1 MNKKII
7 LGALVAVSCFA
18 SLAPTAKAD
27 PPAGSGWDKTP
38 DVALGGGSDTTY
50 LVSQRL
56 EVLYNGAPGCTL
68 VTTTA
73 NAAKG
78 RCSDTSTALTGIANG
93 NYDHDVLA
101 SAAATGSS
109 AGVNALLTPITATPP
124 GTGVQYNPAIDY
136 ARSSRPIST
145 AEAVDTTAWGYARDG
160 IAVIT
165 FGSRTGLSL
174 TKQDLIDIYTC
185 QKTNWSQFGQPAG
198 VIIPWDMN
206 TASGTYASFRTYL
219 GNPTFGT
226 CVRKQV
232 GANNGPFENDVK
244 PLLADIGPD
253 GVYNTADDDE
263 NNYLWWMSFGN
274 WTRYPFTKDGVVN
287 GPGPSAGG
295 AIQSQLVTIDGQ
307 FPSNSTIFNSSYS
320 IMRTLYHVTRD
331 SDADCRQAAGT
342 AGPCDNAA
350 NVVYGTTAGKGG
362 AVREFTQWLCRTTAA
377 TQATNAVTGQNYR
390 NAIIDAVNAEGFQV
404 LSATVP
410 GLRTTGYSCSVTTE

>member
-27 PPAGSGWDKTP
+27 PPAGSGWDKNP

-56 EVLYNGAPGCTL
+56 EVLYNGAPGCAL
-68 VTTTA
+68 TTSTA
-73 NAAKG
+73 SPNKG
-78 RCSDTSTALTGIANG
+78 KCSDTTAALTGIANG

-109 AGVNALLTPITATPP
+109 AGVNALLST
-124 GTGVQYNPAIDY
+124 GTQYNPAIDY

-160 IAVIT
+160 IAVLT
-165 FGSRTGLSL
+165 FGTRTGLSL

-198 VIIPWDMN
+198 TIIPWDMN
-206 TASGTYASFRTYL
+206 TASGTYASFRTFL

-232 GANNGPFENDVK
+232 GATNGPFENDVK
-244 PLLADIGPD
+244 PLLADTGPD
-253 GVYNTADDDE
+253 LAYNTADDDE
-263 NNYLWWMSFGN
+263 NNYIWWMSFGN
-274 WTRYPFTKDGVVN
+274 WAKYTFTKDGVIN
-287 GPGPSAGG
+287 GPGPSAGA
-295 AIQSQLVTIDGQ
+295 AIQSQLVTVDGA
-307 FPSNSTIFNSSYS
+307 FPSAASIFGSTYS

-342 AGPCDNAA
+342 AGACDNTTNA
-350 NVVYGTTAGKGG
+350 VYGTTTGKGG
-362 AVREFTQWLCRTTAA
+362 AVREFTQWLCRSTASV
-377 TQATNAVTGQNYR
+377 QAVNSVTGQNYR

-404 LSATVP
+404 LSTGVA
-410 GLRTTGYSCSVTTE
+410 GLRTAGYSCSVTTE